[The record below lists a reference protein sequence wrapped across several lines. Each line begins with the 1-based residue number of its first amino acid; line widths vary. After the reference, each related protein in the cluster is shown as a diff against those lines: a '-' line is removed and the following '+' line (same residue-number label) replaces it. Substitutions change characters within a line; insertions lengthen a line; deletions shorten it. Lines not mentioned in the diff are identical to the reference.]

1 VLEVSGLTKRFGG
14 LVAVSEASLAVREGR
29 IVALIGPNG
38 AGKTTLF
45 AMIAGFTPPDAGTVR
60 FAGDDITGLP
70 PHLICR
76 RGIVRTFQIVQPFG
90 GLSVRE
96 NIAVGAHLH
105 LGDRAA
111 ALARAAEI
119 ARLVHMEALLDAPA
133 ASLTVAGR
141 KRLELARA
149 LATDPK
155 LLLLDEVMAGLNPTE
170 IDEIVGVVRAILDT
184 GVTVLLIEHVMRAV
198 MRLADHAY
206 VLNQGRIIADGT
218 PAAIAAMPAV
228 VEAYLGHGAAA
239 RMGATAVVAGA
250 R

>member
-1 VLEVSGLTKRFGG
+1 MLEVTGLTKRFGG
-14 LVAVSEASLAVREGR
+14 LIAVADASLAVREGQ

-45 AMIAGFTPPDAGTVR
+45 AMIAGFTPPDSGTVR
-60 FAGDDITGLP
+60 FAGADITALP

-76 RGIVRTFQIVQPFG
+76 RGLVRTFQIVQPFG
-90 GLSVRE
+90 ALSVRE

-119 ARLVHMEALLDAPA
+119 ARLVHMEPMLDAPA

-149 LATDPK
+149 LATGPK

-170 IDEIVGVVRAILDT
+170 IDEIVGVIRSVRDS

-198 MRLADHAY
+198 MSLAERAY
-206 VLNQGRIIADGT
+206 VLNQGRMIASGT
-218 PAAIAAMPAV
+218 PAAIAAMPEV
-228 VEAYLGHGAAA
+228 VEAYLGHGAAE
-239 RMGATAVVAGA
+239 RMGGRVAAGA